1 MLNHLQV
8 VDVAKLVTGMNDN
21 DTAVAMFRKKLNSSE
36 SYFNSEPIPK
46 NESDKEAHKKCS
58 DIDGAKKYCPK
69 RWAALE
75 LWMAESRK
83 VGSSNLL
90 RKITKSIC

>member
-1 MLNHLQV
+1 
-8 VDVAKLVTGMNDN
+8 MNDN

-36 SYFNSEPIPK
+36 SYFNPEPIPK

-58 DIDGAKKYCPK
+58 DIEGAKKHCPT
-69 RWAALE
+69 RWATLE

-83 VGSSNLL
+83 VLHFLDTDNISMLNYFIFCWP
-90 RKITKSIC
+90 R